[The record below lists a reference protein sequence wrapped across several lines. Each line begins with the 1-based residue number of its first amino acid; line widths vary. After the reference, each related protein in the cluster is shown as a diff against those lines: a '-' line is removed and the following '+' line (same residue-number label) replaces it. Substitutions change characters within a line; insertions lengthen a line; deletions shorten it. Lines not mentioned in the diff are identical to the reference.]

1 MYDFS
6 KQARMLALAIDVLKS
21 IGIYED
27 ASLGGGTALS
37 AYYWEHR
44 YSTDIDLFIDNS
56 NTLNDIRT
64 YFASLH
70 VKYDIRFPGHYVE
83 IHLSP
88 HEKIQFFETSPRTKS
103 PRICTNLWG
112 FENVYIESVEE
123 ILTKKIRFRGD
134 KGNTRD
140 IFDIALGVAKNPL
153 FIQEAFEYG
162 AFSKEHINAL
172 IKTLEA
178 IVISQDLMQI
188 YEMEIDFIDP
198 APQYKELALNAPKFL
213 LEKLL

>member
-6 KQARMLALAIDVLKS
+6 KQARMLALAIDALKS

-56 NTLNDIRT
+56 NTLSDIRA

-83 IHLSP
+83 VHLSP
-88 HEKIQFFETSPRTKS
+88 SEKIQFFETTPRTS
-103 PRICTNLWG
+103 APRVCTNLWG

-123 ILTKKIRFRGD
+123 ILAKKIRFRGD

-140 IFDIALGVAKNPL
+140 IFDIALGVEKNPSL
-153 FIQEAFEYG
+153 VQEALEYG
-162 AFSKEHINAL
+162 AFSKEHVHAL
-172 IKTLEA
+172 KKTLETIIA
-178 IVISQDLMQI
+178 SKDLMQI

-198 APQYKELALNAPKFL
+198 APQYKELALNAPNFL
-213 LEKLL
+213 LEKFS

>member
-6 KQARMLALAIDVLKS
+6 KQARMLALAIDALKS

-64 YFASLH
+64 YFESLH

-83 IHLSP
+83 VHLSP
-88 HEKIQFFETSPRTKS
+88 NEKIQFFETSPRTKA

-123 ILTKKIRFRGD
+123 ILAKKIRFRGD

-140 IFDIALGVAKNPL
+140 IFDIALGIVKNPFL
-153 FIQEAFEYG
+153 IQEALECD

-172 IKTLEA
+172 KKALEA
-178 IVISQDLMQI
+178 IAISQDLMQI

-198 APQYKELALNAPKFL
+198 AHQYKELALNAPKFL

>member
-6 KQARMLALAIDVLKS
+6 KQAHMLALAIDALKA

-56 NTLNDIRT
+56 NTLSDIRT

-70 VKYDIRFPGHYVE
+70 EKYDIRFPGHYVE

-88 HEKIQFFETSPRTKS
+88 NEKIQFFETSPRTKT
-103 PRICTNLWG
+103 PRVCTNLWG
-112 FENVYIESVEE
+112 FENIYIESVVE
-123 ILTKKIRFRGD
+123 ILAKKIRFRGD

-140 IFDIALGVAKNPL
+140 IFDIALGLTKNPSL
-153 FIQEAFEYG
+153 IQEALECG
-162 AFSKEHINAL
+162 AFSMEHINAL
-172 IKTLEA
+172 KKTLEA
-178 IVISQDLMQI
+178 IASSKDLIQI

-198 APQYKELALNAPKFL
+198 APHYKELALNAPKFL

>member
-1 MYDFS
+1 MYNFS
-6 KQARMLALAIDVLKS
+6 KQANMLALAIDALKS

-27 ASLGGGTALS
+27 TSLGGGTALS
-37 AYYWEHR
+37 AHYWEHR

-56 NTLNDIRT
+56 NTLNDIRA

-70 VKYDIRFPGHYVE
+70 ERYDIRFPGHYVE
-83 IHLSP
+83 VHLSP
-88 HEKIQFFETSPRTKS
+88 SEKIQFFETSPRTHA
-103 PRICTNLWG
+103 PRICTHLWE

-123 ILTKKIRFRGD
+123 ILSKKIRFRGD

-153 FIQEAFEYG
+153 LLENSLACK
-162 AFSKEHINAL
+162 AFSQEHLNAL
-172 IKTLEA
+172 KKTLE
-178 IVISQDLMQI
+178 VIISSKDLMQI
-188 YEMEIDFIDP
+188 YKMEIDFIDP
-198 APQYKELALNAPKFL
+198 APQYKKLAHNAPKFL

>member
-6 KQARMLALAIDVLKS
+6 KQANMLALAIDALKS

-27 ASLGGGTALS
+27 TSLGGGTALS

-64 YFASLH
+64 YFSSLH

-83 IHLSP
+83 IHLNSN
-88 HEKIQFFETSPRTKS
+88 EKIQFFETSPCTNA

-112 FENVYIESVEE
+112 FENIYIESVEE
-123 ILTKKIRFRGD
+123 ILAKKIRFRGD

-140 IFDIALGVAKNPL
+140 IFDIALGISKNPSL
-153 FIQEAFEYG
+153 IQEAVACG
-162 AFSKEHINAL
+162 AFSGANLSTLK
-172 IKTLEA
+172 KTLEA
-178 IVISQDLMQI
+178 IVTSKDLMQI
-188 YEMEIDFIDP
+188 YKMEIDFIDP
-198 APQYKELALNAPKFL
+198 APQYKELAFNAPKLL
-213 LEKLL
+213 LETLL

>member
-1 MYDFS
+1 MYDFA
-6 KQARMLALAIDVLKS
+6 KQAHMLALAIDALKS
-21 IGIYED
+21 VGIYED
-27 ASLGGGTALS
+27 TSLGGETALS

-56 NTLNDIRT
+56 NTLNDIRA

-83 IHLSP
+83 VHLSP
-88 HEKIQFFETSPRTKS
+88 SEKIQFFETSPHTNA

-123 ILTKKIRFRGD
+123 ILSKKIRFRGD

-140 IFDIALGVAKNPL
+140 IFDIALGISKNAT
-153 FIQEAFEYG
+153 FIQESLDCEAFLQ
-162 AFSKEHINAL
+162 EHLSSLKN
-172 IKTLEA
+172 TLEA
-178 IVISQDLMQI
+178 IISSKDLMQI
-188 YEMEIDFIDP
+188 YTMEINFIDP

-213 LEKLL
+213 FEKLS